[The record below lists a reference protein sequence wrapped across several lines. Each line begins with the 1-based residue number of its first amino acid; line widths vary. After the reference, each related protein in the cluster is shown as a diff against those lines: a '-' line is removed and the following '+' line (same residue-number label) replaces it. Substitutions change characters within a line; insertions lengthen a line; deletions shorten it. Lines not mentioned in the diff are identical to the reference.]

1 MKSDKNYSLETILCH
16 HGENKKDYM
25 GAAVPPIFQNSTFTF
40 NGWDSIDKAF
50 DDPVNNCIYTRGKN
64 PSVSMVEEKIAMM
77 CNGERAKLFTSG
89 MAAISSAIISVL
101 NAGDHVITIRNIYGP
116 ANNFLN
122 VYLKEK
128 MKIEVTFVDGKNIED
143 IRKAI
148 RKNTTLIYL
157 ETPSSAVFSLQD
169 ISKVAELAKEN
180 NITTMIDNTWATPY
194 FQKPLDM
201 GIDIELH
208 SVSKYL
214 GGHSDLVAGVV
225 IGSEKFIRN
234 LFLNEHALFG
244 GKIAP
249 FEAWLINRSL
259 RTFPLRMEKHQE
271 NAIKIANY
279 LNSHDKVNFVLYPG
293 LKSFDQYELGK
304 KQMTGYSGLMSFN
317 LKTSKVDKIKT
328 FVNTLKLFKLGVSW
342 GGHESLVY
350 APAISYLKEL
360 PREQF
365 EAMGIS
371 ISDIRISVGLE
382 NYQDL
387 ICDLQ
392 IALNTIE

>member
-1 MKSDKNYSLETILCH
+1 MKSYENYSLETILCH
-16 HGENKKDYM
+16 HGENREDYM
-25 GAAVPPIFQNSTFTF
+25 GAVVPPIFQNSTFTF
-40 NGWDSIDKAF
+40 DEWDSIDKAF
-50 DDPVNNCIYTRGKN
+50 DDPVNNSIYTRGKN
-64 PSVSMVEEKIAMM
+64 PSVSIVEEKIAKM

-101 NAGDHVITIRNIYGP
+101 NAGDHVITIKNIYGP
-116 ANNFLN
+116 TNNFLN
-122 VYLKEK
+122 VYLKDK
-128 MKIEVTFVDGKNIED
+128 MGIDVTFVGGKNIED
-143 IRKAI
+143 IEIAI
-148 RKNTTLIYL
+148 RENTTLIYL
-157 ETPSSAVFSLQD
+157 ESPASAIFSLQD
-169 ISKVAELAKEN
+169 IGKIATLAKKN
-180 NITTMIDNTWATPY
+180 NIITMIDNTWATPY

-225 IGSEKFIRN
+225 IGNEEFIRN

-259 RTFPLRMEKHQE
+259 RTFPLRMKKHQS

-279 LNSHDKVNFVLYPG
+279 LESHEKVNFVLYPG
-293 LKSFDQYELGK
+293 LKTFDQYELGI

-317 LKTSKVDKIKT
+317 LKTSKIDEVKT

-371 ISDIRISVGLE
+371 ISDIRISIGLE
-382 NYQDL
+382 NYNDL
-387 ICDLQ
+387 ISDLQ
-392 IALNTIE
+392 AALNTIK